1 MVNHQPA
8 AHVDSSTVFVY
19 TQIPLNHL
27 VFVHT
32 GDIFKASYEISLFIT
47 DEDEK
52 VVATDI
58 WSEEVTRED
67 YAVTRKSDEFHHSRT
82 RLSLVPGEYK
92 IVAHL
97 VDLDNRERLTVR
109 KPVKIEAYDREKIV
123 IGIPLLLAPDSLG
136 MFDPVNTFPIVD
148 GRISNDIDSFSVLL
162 TIRSPAEESKI
173 AALKYRLYGEDEVL
187 FKDSTSLTLQPGL
200 TSHLINIPTEGM
212 FAREYDI
219 AINLNSE
226 GDTVSHSLKVLV
238 DWIGFSRSI
247 GDIKEAVEQS
257 RYVANRKQLAMMRDA
272 KGESKREAFLEFWK
286 SLDPTPETPRN
297 ELMDEYYMR
306 VAYSNRQFETYQNG
320 WESDRGM
327 VYIIYG
333 RPDDLESHPGSG
345 NQRSYQIWTY
355 YENNLRF
362 VFEDANRFDDYRLV
376 TPLYPAGVRR

>member
-1 MVNHQPA
+1 MI
-8 AHVDSSTVFVY
+8 FVY
-19 TQIPLNHL
+19 TQIPLNRL

-32 GDIFKASYEISLFIT
+32 GDIFKASYEISLFIM

-58 WSEEVTRED
+58 WNEELTREEF
-67 YAVTRKSDEFHHSRT
+67 AVTRQSDEFHYSRA

-92 IVAHL
+92 IIAHL
-97 VDLDNRERLTVR
+97 GDLDNRDRLTVR
-109 KPVKIEAYDREKIV
+109 KPVNVEDYDSEKIV
-123 IGIPLLLAPDSLG
+123 IGNPVLLAGDALDLS
-136 MFDPVNTFPIVD
+136 DPGNAFPIVD
-148 GRISNDIDSFSVLL
+148 GRISNNIDSFSVLL

-173 AALKYRLYGEDEVL
+173 ATLKYRLYGEDADEVL

-200 TSHLINIPTEGM
+200 TTHLIHIPTGGM
-212 FAREYDI
+212 FAREYDL
-219 AINLNSE
+219 AINLDSE
-226 GDTVSHSLKVLV
+226 GETASQSLKVLV

-257 RYVANRKQLAMMRDA
+257 RYVANRKQLAVMREA

-306 VAYSNRQFETYQNG
+306 VAYSNRQFETYQHG

-333 RPDDLESHPGSG
+333 RPDDLEYHPGTG
-345 NQRSYQIWTY
+345 NRRSYQIWTY
-355 YENNLRF
+355 FENNLRF

-376 TPLYPAGVRR
+376 TPLYPAGVHR